1 MMDFLFW
8 FTIGNI
14 FGSCV
19 STIMYNRMKAFGT
32 LIIEHPEPETDVYRI
47 EIDNFNI
54 LAKKKKVILRVKDE
68 NQTSHK

>member
-1 MMDFLFW
+1 
-8 FTIGNI
+8 
-14 FGSCV
+14 
-19 STIMYNRMKAFGT
+19 MKAFGT